1 MRMRHEFRVGD
12 VISEIGVPRLYVVVE
27 VKKKAY
33 YYSLQEIDKHGKD
46 LYSFY
51 GAHKSRVHERFVKVG
66 RWRSKTLPSGVRNF
80 DVELDV
86 PSAKTLLTNEGQM

>member
-1 MRMRHEFRVGD
+1 MRHEFKVGD

-66 RWRSKTLPSGVRNF
+66 RWRSKTLPSGIRAF
-80 DVELDV
+80 DGELDV
-86 PSAKTLLTNEGQM
+86 PLAKPH